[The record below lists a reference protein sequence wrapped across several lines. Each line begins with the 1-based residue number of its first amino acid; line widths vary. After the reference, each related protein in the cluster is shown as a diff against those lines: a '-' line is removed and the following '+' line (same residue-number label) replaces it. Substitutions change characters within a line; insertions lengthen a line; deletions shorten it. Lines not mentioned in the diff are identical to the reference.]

1 MLILQKVMNINPA
14 GKIAY
19 RSLDMAI
26 IKAISEVNPD
36 LAKKMQDD
44 NMTVKKSWWKFW

>member
-1 MLILQKVMNINPA
+1 MNISPA

-26 IKAISEVNPD
+26 MKAMWEVNPN
-36 LAKKMQDD
+36 LAKKMQND
-44 NMTVKKSWWKFW
+44 NVETKKSWWKFW